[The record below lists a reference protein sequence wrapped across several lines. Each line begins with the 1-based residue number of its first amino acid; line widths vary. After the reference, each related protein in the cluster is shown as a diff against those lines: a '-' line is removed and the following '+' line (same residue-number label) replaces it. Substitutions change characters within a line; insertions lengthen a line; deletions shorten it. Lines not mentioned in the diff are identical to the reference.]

1 MIIQGDQ
8 YSLPFTITSKKDG
21 TKIIPDIVS
30 KVDIQL
36 GEQVYSFPN
45 NGLTYENEKWVL
57 WLDKGTSQNFPKF
70 IDAQIGVEFND
81 EPTSIRHS
89 LIKRIPIQKKLKGG
103 V

>member
-8 YSLPFTITSKKDG
+8 YALSFTITSKKDG

-30 KVDIQL
+30 KVNIQL
-36 GEQVYSFPN
+36 GEQIYSYPK

-70 IDAQIGVEFND
+70 IYTQISVEFND
-81 EPTSIRHS
+81 EPTSIKHS
-89 LIKRIPIQKKLKGG
+89 LIKRIPIQKALKGG